1 MNRKILMDETTTRE
15 KIFKSIRN
23 ALIEKTSVPFPNV
36 DFESSVFLRLRES
49 LDVTFAQEFTKVAGK
64 FIYCENEADMA
75 EKLKYLIDQNKL
87 EEVFCIEERLRM
99 LLNEHGIVLNETST
113 EFQNVKVGIT
123 LCEFLVSRL
132 GSIMISSRQL
142 SGRRLNV
149 FPEIHIVVAY
159 TSQLVPDLKD
169 AFAQLKIKYQ
179 NVIPSMITVITGPS
193 RTADIEKTLVL
204 GAHGPKE
211 IYVLLVESN

>member
-1 MNRKILMDETTTRE
+1 MDETTTRE

-36 DFESSVFLRLRES
+36 DFESSVFLPLRES

>member
-36 DFESSVFLRLRES
+36 DFESSVFLPLRES

-193 RTADIEKTLVL
+193 RTADIEKTLVM

>member
-23 ALIEKTSVPFPNV
+23 ALIEKTSIPFPNV
-36 DFESSVFLRLRES
+36 DFESSVFLPLRES

-99 LLNEHGIVLNETST
+99 LLDEHGIVLNETAT

-149 FPEIHIVVAY
+149 FPEIHVVVAY
-159 TSQLVPDLKD
+159 TTQLVPDLKD

-193 RTADIEKTLVL
+193 RTADIEKTLVM

>member
-1 MNRKILMDETTTRE
+1 MDETTTRE

-23 ALIEKTSVPFPNV
+23 ALIEKTPVPFPNV
-36 DFESSVFLRLRES
+36 DFESSVFLPLRES

-64 FIYCENEADMA
+64 FIYCEDEADMA
-75 EKLKYLIDQNKL
+75 EKLKFLIEQNKL
-87 EEVFCIEERLRM
+87 EEVFCVEDRLR
-99 LLNEHGIVLNETST
+99 LLLEEHGIVLNKAITDL
-113 EFQNVKVGIT
+113 QNVKVGIT
-123 LCEFLVSRL
+123 LCEFLISRL
-132 GSIMISSRQL
+132 GSIMVSSHQL

-149 FPEIHIVVAY
+149 FPEIHVVVAY
-159 TSQLVPDLKD
+159 TTQLVADLKD
-169 AFAQLKIKYQ
+169 ALAQLKIKYQ

-193 RTADIEKTLVL
+193 RTADIEKTLVI